1 MRPSAVARPRAR
13 YNSHMIHEYFRG
25 QAVGF
30 FQFLREQGVMGL
42 ALGFILGTGV
52 SKVVMS
58 FSNDIINPVIAIFL
72 GSEGRLET
80 FAIGSLKIGN
90 FLANVVDFAI
100 IAAVV
105 YLIFKMLGLDKL
117 DMKKL

>member
-30 FQFLREQGVMGL
+30 FQFMREQGVMGL

-58 FSNDIINPVIAIFL
+58 FSADIINPLIALFL
-72 GSEGRLET
+72 GSPDRLET
-80 FAIGSLKIGN
+80 FAIGSVKIGS
-90 FLANVVDFAI
+90 FLANIVDFII
-100 IAAVV
+100 IACVV
-105 YLIFKMLGLDKL
+105 YLL
-117 DMKKL
+117 

>member
-80 FAIGSLKIGN
+80 FAIGSLEIRN
-90 FLANVVDFAI
+90 FFLDGV
-100 IAAVV
+100 
-105 YLIFKMLGLDKL
+105 GLFL
-117 DMKKL
+117 L

>member
-1 MRPSAVARPRAR
+1 MRH
-13 YNSHMIHEYFRG
+13 NSHMIQEYFRG

-30 FQFLREQGVMGL
+30 FQFMREQGVMGL

-58 FSNDIINPVIAIFL
+58 FSNDIINPIIALFL
-72 GSEGRLET
+72 GS
-80 FAIGSLKIGN
+80 AGSLESFAVGSVRVGSFIG
-90 FLANVVDFAI
+90 NVVDFVI

-105 YLIFKMLGLDKL
+105 YLLFKLLCL
-117 DMKKL
+117 S